1 MSTQGGPFQ
10 DLRVTVKKSGPKLV
24 ALEFSTFLLYYFS
37 NKRKKHIYSLRY
49 KINMNLQMLWDGLKR
64 KTALKEIKTV

>member
-24 ALEFSTFLLYYFS
+24 ALEFSTFYFT
-37 NKRKKHIYSLRY
+37 ILV
-49 KINMNLQMLWDGLKR
+49 I
-64 KTALKEIKTV
+64 KEKNTFTVCDIKLI